1 MKQANRVIIAIA
13 AVGLACIVLMPG
25 TAACAMRDAM
35 GGGMG
40 RHACAD
46 DIAKFCQDVE
56 PGAFAL
62 MSCLEKHESELSPA
76 CKEFEATMG
85 SRRMERGE
93 RVRGIARFRQA
104 CMNDMSKLCK
114 DANPMQAGMIKC
126 LDEHDSE
133 LSPTCREM
141 MKEMTL
147 LQEFQ
152 GGVKSP

>member
-93 RVRGIARFRQA
+93 RVRGIARFRQ
-104 CMNDMSKLCK
+104 D
-114 DANPMQAGMIKC
+114 
-126 LDEHDSE
+126 
-133 LSPTCREM
+133 R
-141 MKEMTL
+141 
-147 LQEFQ
+147 
-152 GGVKSP
+152 KSVV